1 MFGLGVTIRGPRV
14 YVLIGKHAHVP
25 VVVSEEGGGARC
37 PGLVVDE
44 AIRNFGSLF

>member
-1 MFGLGVTIRGPRV
+1 MFSLVNTPTYQESSPRS
-14 YVLIGKHAHVP
+14 GG
-25 VVVSEEGGGARC
+25 GGGARC